1 MHHAIKRSLIL
12 PQGAWRSDGA
22 DLYGGHFLSLV
33 QQLDIQ
39 LLVVTFLVSLMLLV
53 FMCKVVR
60 WNSQDRV
67 TPLLK
72 FSRSSFKRCEV
83 RGGSSF
89 KRCEVRGGSSDG
101 ESS

>member
-22 DLYGGHFLSLV
+22 DLYGGHFLLLV

-53 FMCKVVR
+53 FTITCNVVR
-60 WNSQDRV
+60 MYVGTASRV

-72 FSRSSFKRCEV
+72 FSRSSFKRCE
-83 RGGSSF
+83 G
-89 KRCEVRGGSSDG
+89 RGGSSDG

>member
-1 MHHAIKRSLIL
+1 LEGAAHPAAAQRKERMHHAIKRSLIL

-53 FMCKVVR
+53 FTITCNGTCSTLEQPAK
-60 WNSQDRV
+60 S
-67 TPLLK
+67 PH
-72 FSRSSFKRCEV
+72 C
-83 RGGSSF
+83 
-89 KRCEVRGGSSDG
+89 
-101 ESS
+101 